1 MRFISFNQYLG
12 KIRYSL
18 TPILG
23 QTVKHSDVPKIIFFG
38 PYYKDARKLISL
50 VLFDQMLCEVM
61 RGGRLYEHP
70 VYNSTQTLSRVLRV
84 HVSAVFAVLTVYIS
98 QNSSLEDIPSSGVLS
113 NLNNYALSLYCD
125 YSAMQSTLCRNNGTT
140 GVLCCV

>member
-1 MRFISFNQYLG
+1 M
-12 KIRYSL
+12 
-18 TPILG
+18 
-23 QTVKHSDVPKIIFFG
+23 KHSDVPKITFFG
-38 PYYKDARKLISL
+38 SYYKDARKIISL
-50 VLFDQMLCEVM
+50 VSFDQMLCEVM

-84 HVSAVFAVLTVYIS
+84 HVGAVFAVLTVYIS
-98 QNSSLEDIPSSGVLS
+98 QNSSLENIPSSGMLS